1 MKNKNKNKNVLE
13 FEKKRYTV
21 IPNVLSKD
29 VIELATQYALFD
41 EMQDFNA
48 DKSQVVGAHSKYGDP
63 VMESLL
69 LKLQPILEEATG
81 LSLLPTYSFYR
92 VYRNGDTL
100 AKHKDRP
107 SCEISCTLSFNYSY
121 EDSDYSWPIYMDG
134 EAIHLKPGDIAVYRG
149 IDNEHWREPLV
160 FPEPAWHV
168 QAFLH
173 YVDQNGPHAEWKYD
187 TRPNIG
193 EHLSTRGYLS
203 NQNSQPITQ
212 QQNQPEQEKGK
223 TPSYIEYTK

>member
-1 MKNKNKNKNVLE
+1 MTNNNNNKNVLE
-13 FEKKRYTV
+13 FRKKRYT
-21 IPNVLSKD
+21 IIKNALSKE
-29 VIELATQYALFD
+29 VVELTTQYALFD
-41 EMQDFNA
+41 EMQDFTA
-48 DKSQVVGAHSKYGDP
+48 DTAQVVGAHAKYADP

-69 LKLQPILEEATG
+69 LKLQPVMEKATG
-81 LSLLPTYSFYR
+81 LSLFPTYSFYR

-149 IDNEHWREPLV
+149 IDNEHWREPLI
-160 FPEPAWHV
+160 FSEPVWHV

-173 YVDQNGPHAEWKYD
+173 YVDQNGPYSDYKYD
-187 TRPNIG
+187 KRKSIG
-193 EHLSTRGYLS
+193 ESHK
-203 NQNSQPITQ
+203 N
-212 QQNQPEQEKGK
+212 K
-223 TPSYIEYTK
+223 TNLTNTESSIKKTNPSYIEYTK

>member
-1 MKNKNKNKNVLE
+1 MKNKNKNVLE
-13 FEKKRYTV
+13 FEKKKYTV
-21 IPNVLSKD
+21 IKNALSKE
-29 VIELATQYALFD
+29 VVELATQYALFD

-48 DKSQVVGAHSKYGDP
+48 DTLQVVGAHSKYADP

-69 LKLQPILEEATG
+69 LKLQPIMEEATG
-81 LSLLPTYSFYR
+81 LSLFPTYSFYR

-107 SCEISCTLSFNYSY
+107 ACEISCTLSFNYSY
-121 EDSDYSWPIYMDG
+121 EDSDYSWPIYMNG

-149 IDNEHWREPLV
+149 IENEHWRDPLT

-173 YVDQNGPHAEWKYD
+173 YVDQNGPYAEHKYD
-187 TRPNIG
+187 TRTSIG
-193 EHLSTRGYLS
+193 ETAKTKKSEPTQQN
-203 NQNSQPITQ
+203 NQNQ
-212 QQNQPEQEKGK
+212 GA
-223 TPSYIEYTK
+223 PSYIEYTR

>member
-1 MKNKNKNKNVLE
+1 MKKKNKNVLE
-13 FEKKRYTV
+13 FEKNKYTV
-21 IPNVLSKD
+21 VKNVLSKEL
-29 VIELATQYALFD
+29 IELTTQYALFD

-48 DKSQVVGAHSKYGDP
+48 DTLQVVGAHSKYADP

-69 LKLQPILEEATG
+69 LKLQPIMEEATG
-81 LSLLPTYSFYR
+81 LSLYPTYSFYR

-121 EDSDYSWPIYMDG
+121 EDSDYSWPIYMNG
-134 EAIHLKPGDIAVYRG
+134 KAIHLEPGDIAVYRG
-149 IDNEHWREPLV
+149 IENEHWREPLT
-160 FPEPAWHV
+160 FPEPVWHV

-193 EHLSTRGYLS
+193 EPQGKRTAT
-203 NQNSQPITQ
+203 NN
-212 QQNQPEQEKGK
+212 EKNK
-223 TPSYIEYTK
+223 KINYSYIEYTK

>member
-1 MKNKNKNKNVLE
+1 MKKNKNVIE

-21 IPNVLSKD
+21 VKDALSND
-29 VIELATQYALFD
+29 VVELATQYALFD

-48 DKSQVVGAHSKYGDP
+48 DNNQVIGAHSKYADP

-69 LKLQPILEEATG
+69 LKLLPTMENATG
-81 LSLLPTYSFYR
+81 LSLYPTYSFYR

-100 AKHKDRP
+100 DRHKDRP
-107 SCEISCTLSFNYSY
+107 SCEISCTLSLCYSY
-121 EDSDYSWPIYMDG
+121 DDSKYSWPIFMDG

-149 IDNEHWREPLV
+149 IENEHWREP
-160 FPEPAWHV
+160 FTYPEPAWHV

-173 YVDQNGPHAEWKYD
+173 YVDINGPHAEWKYD

-193 EHLSTRGYLS
+193 EHQKTRGYLQT
-203 NQNSQPITQ
+203 NN
-212 QQNQPEQEKGK
+212 NNNNNNG

>member
-1 MKNKNKNKNVLE
+1 MKKNKNVIE
-13 FEKKRYTV
+13 FNKKRYTV
-21 IPNVLSKD
+21 VKNAISSD
-29 VIELATQYALFD
+29 VIELVTQYALFD

-48 DKSQVVGAHSKYGDP
+48 DKNQVIGAHSKYADP

-69 LKLQPILEEATG
+69 LKLQPTMENATG
-81 LSLLPTYSFYR
+81 LSLYPTYSFYR

-100 AKHKDRP
+100 DRHKDRP

-121 EDSDYSWPIYMDG
+121 EDSDYSWPIFMDG

-149 IDNEHWREPLV
+149 IENEHWREP
-160 FPEPAWHV
+160 FTYPEQAWHV

-173 YVDQNGPHAEWKYD
+173 YVDVNGPHAEWKYD
-187 TRPNIG
+187 TRPSIG
-193 EHLSTRGYLS
+193 EHQKTRGYLQT
-203 NQNSQPITQ
+203 NNNTE
-212 QQNQPEQEKGK
+212 NNG